1 MSSTLQRSLRF
12 PVPKRLLK
20 SVGGSAGHVLSHF
33 SCVQLCVTPWIVAR
47 QAPLS
52 RGSSR
57 QEYWSGLPCPPPGDL
72 LHPRIKPA
80 SLISPALAGEFFT
93 TSATWKAPVRGR
105 VSAKPCPQNLHDSDS
120 DSQPQSHVPCR
131 RYHLLRQGLSSV
143 LSSVPAKGAGSL
155 LWPGPASQSKEPL
168 RPRVHGYL

>member
-1 MSSTLQRSLRF
+1 MSSTLQRSLSF

-20 SVGGSAGHVLSHF
+20 SVGGSAGHVLNHF

-93 TSATWKAPVRGR
+93 TSATWKAPFRGR

-155 LWPGPASQSKEPL
+155 L
-168 RPRVHGYL
+168 